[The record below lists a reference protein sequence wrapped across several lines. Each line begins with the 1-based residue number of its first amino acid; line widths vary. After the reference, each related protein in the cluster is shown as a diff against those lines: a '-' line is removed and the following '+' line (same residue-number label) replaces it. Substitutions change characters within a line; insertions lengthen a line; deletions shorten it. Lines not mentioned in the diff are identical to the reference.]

1 MKVSARSGLLPRR
14 VREIPTYAV
23 VSPAVQQCS
32 YYRKPGHIAVQL
44 YSRTLL
50 NQQLFQNVLFLQNV
64 FALFESLQ
72 PMIMSLLT
80 E

>member
-1 MKVSARSGLLPRR
+1 MCVPEAACCQEELGEEPS
-14 VREIPTYAV
+14 YAI
-23 VSPAVQQCS
+23 VSPAVQWCS
-32 YYRKPGHIAVQL
+32 YYCKPSHIAVQL

-80 E
+80 K